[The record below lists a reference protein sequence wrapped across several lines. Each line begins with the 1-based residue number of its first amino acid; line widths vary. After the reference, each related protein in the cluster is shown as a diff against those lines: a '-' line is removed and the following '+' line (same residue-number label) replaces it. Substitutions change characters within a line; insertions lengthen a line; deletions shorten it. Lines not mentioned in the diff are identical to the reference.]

1 MQFSDGGPK
10 KWGLRPAR
18 LRRGNWGGQD
28 GPRRPKTP
36 GPISSH
42 FGSGSCQSVRLSF
55 FGTMEPM
62 AQADQALSFF
72 TKFELYCYETLKT
85 KQENL
90 SSCRKELRKLSWR
103 IKRRKGGQKGLSAST
118 LKQKETLKKE
128 ILKKELKADIT
139 KLRTLLKPAW
149 NRAYRIR
156 KKNETKTKKNH
167 MAMKK
172 INDKKTKDD
181 KPMTRG
187 KPAKYMSSRST

>member
-1 MQFSDGGPK
+1 MGSETCKPQKGE
-10 KWGLRPAR
+10 L
-18 LRRGNWGGQD
+18 GGQD

-55 FGTMEPM
+55 FGTMERM
-62 AQADQALSFF
+62 NKADLASLFF
-72 TKFELYCYETLKT
+72 SISELMSYGTLKA
-85 KQENL
+85 KIEKL
-90 SSCRKELRKLSWR
+90 ISCQKEVKK
-103 IKRRKGGQKGLSAST
+103 IRRLKIGGTKGLTADT
-118 LKQKETLKKE
+118 REQKQT
-128 ILKKELKADIT
+128 LKKELKADIT

-149 NRAYRIR
+149 NRAYRI
-156 KKNETKTKKNH
+156 KKKIETKTKKDH
-167 MAMKK
+167 IAMKK